1 MISFSRPLAGG
12 LGHSR
17 VLPFQGTFAMSHPLK
32 LCSVK
37 QLKSDFGI
45 PYSRQHLWRLQSS
58 GEFPRAVK
66 LGPCRV
72 AFRICD
78 IEEWIQARLERPN
91 QHRRDNLSEQGG
103 PSPSTAGGLHA
114 AQR

>member
-1 MISFSRPLAGG
+1 

-17 VLPFQGTFAMSHPLK
+17 VLPFQGTIAMSHPLK

-45 PYSRQHLWRLQSS
+45 PYSRQHLWRLQGS

-66 LGPCRV
+66 LGRCRV
-72 AFRICD
+72 AFGISE

-91 QHRRDNLSEQGG
+91 QHRRE
-103 PSPSTAGGLHA
+103 
-114 AQR
+114 